1 MHRAAAAFL
10 FATSTWFAQSPYSNA
25 ELGFTMTL
33 PAGFMREGEDLLA
46 SARTVACF
54 IAPSV
59 EGQRGWIKLCVE
71 RRGGALPRSA
81 RQMTFAWKGQDLP
94 GATFRS
100 ELSGEAIVAFATI
113 VPLRKEPVWLVAMA
127 PIADQGHAQSALVA
141 TLATLQGESAQQS
154 SKERAGRAG
163 EKFGFVVSIIFA
175 VAAGMWIMQRRQ
187 RKAAKSG

>member
-10 FATSTWFAQSPYSNA
+10 LATSAWLAQFPYSNA

-33 PAGFMREGEDLLA
+33 PAGFMREGEDPLA
-46 SARTVACF
+46 PARVVACF

-59 EGQRGWIKLCVE
+59 EGQRRWIKLCVE

-81 RQMTFAWKGQDLP
+81 QQMTFAWKGQDLP
-94 GATFRS
+94 GVTFRS
-100 ELSGEAIVAFATI
+100 ELSGEAIVAFATL

-141 TLATLQGESAQQS
+141 TLATLQGESVQQN

-163 EKFGFVVSIIFA
+163 EKLGFVVSIIFA
-175 VAAGMWIMQRRQ
+175 VAAGMWIMKRRQ
-187 RKAAKSG
+187 QQ